1 MILGIEIMVL
11 YPSLLLSFCIIF
23 ISSERVHLN
32 DLYPGDKR
40 KNYYY
45 ENQESKMKEIM
56 KGSCIL
62 EYEKL
67 ANYEIKYVGIV
78 IYFYL

>member
-1 MILGIEIMVL
+1 MISGIKILIL
-11 YPSLLLSFCIIF
+11 YPFLLLSFFIIF
-23 ISSERVHLN
+23 ILSERVHLN
-32 DLYPGDKR
+32 DLYPYEKR

-67 ANYEIKYVGIV
+67 ADYDIKYVATV
-78 IYFYL
+78 ISLYL